1 MSYKKVDKIFE
12 NWRKSTNTLPPISNH
27 FKDKEKLNENYRDK
41 LFQLMAGAS
50 LIFGTAIG
58 IDYLKDLERK
68 SKERIEQ
75 RDKVDL
81 DKMETAEKYHY
92 LLKKD
97 VEAEIAKNPE
107 LAKKFTDPNSEMFSV
122 FKKGKYKGQLDR
134 VSIMQKYLKKYKDDL
149 NITDNGNYVYI
160 EPGAIPPDEVL
171 PMLGITADQ
180 YRKLLSA
187 DKNFME
193 LTRVAMGNP
202 QSWTYGQD
210 VSRQFARTQYEG
222 ENKPVLPL
230 DWSIS
235 MEMASAK
242 GQQFMEEV
250 AEQAY
255 FYDSDLKIKR
265 LNPKKFNE
273 IKKKYGIHNKSDYQK
288 SMWALNDFMKT
299 ETHSV
304 WDQIEDFAGVDRT
317 HRNYHPEGLR
327 GYEVRSDELP
337 AKSSLKPNDKH
348 NLRNV
353 NKFDKGKGF
362 TPEPIKESIKHGR
375 KVCIKISKS

>member
-12 NWRKSTNTLPPISNH
+12 NWRRSTHTLPPISNH
-27 FKDKEKLNENYRDK
+27 FAEKQQLNENWRDK

-50 LIFGTAIG
+50 LILGTAVG
-58 IDYLKDLERK
+58 IDYLKDLERQ

-75 RDKVDL
+75 RDNVDL
-81 DKMETAEKYHY
+81 DSMGVAERYHY

-97 VEAEIAKNPE
+97 IEKQIANNPE
-107 LAKKFTDPNSEMFSV
+107 LAKKFTDPESEMYSV
-122 FKKGKYKGQLDR
+122 FKKGKYKGDIDR
-134 VSIMQKYLKKYKDDL
+134 VSVMQKYLKKYKDDL
-149 NITDNGNYVYI
+149 NITDNGNYVYV

-180 YRKLLSA
+180 YRQLLSA

-202 QSWTYGQD
+202 QSWTYGKDITQ
-210 VSRQFARTQYEG
+210 QFAMTEYEG
-222 ENKPVLPL
+222 EYKQVLPL

-235 MEMASAK
+235 MEMATAK

-250 AEQAY
+250 AEGAY
-255 FYDSDLKIKR
+255 YYDADLKIKR
-265 LNPKKFNE
+265 LDPNKFKE

-317 HRNYHPEGLR
+317 NSNYRPEGLR
-327 GYEVRSDELP
+327 GYEVTSDELP
-337 AKSSLKPNDKH
+337 ARSSLEPDDKH
-348 NLRNV
+348 DLRRV
-353 NKFDKGKGF
+353 NKFDKERGF
-362 TPEPIKESIKHGR
+362 TPEQVKENRKHRR
-375 KVCIKISKS
+375 KVCIKILKS